1 MAQYPPPSRSFAPDE
16 LLQAEREFV
25 LQAFERLKQR
35 GNAELR
41 VATRRNRETGWEEI
55 VYVGVHE
62 KEDLEPLRELYKRV
76 RLKDV
81 RNDNGVLVLNEPRPR
96 ATER

>member
-1 MAQYPPPSRSFAPDE
+1 MQYPTAPRALTQEE
-16 LLQAEREFV
+16 LLQAERAFV

-62 KEDLEPLRELYKRV
+62 KEDLEPLRDLYKRV

-81 RNDNGVLVLNEPRPR
+81 RAVNGVLVLNEPQ
-96 ATER
+96 ER